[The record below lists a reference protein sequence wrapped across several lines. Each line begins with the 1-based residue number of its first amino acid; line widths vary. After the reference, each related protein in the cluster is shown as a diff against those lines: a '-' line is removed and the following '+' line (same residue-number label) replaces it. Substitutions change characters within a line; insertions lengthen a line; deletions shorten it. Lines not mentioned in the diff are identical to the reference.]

1 MFSDTSYSP
10 VTRQEFTRLLNDFQI
25 LDELDTVHWKY
36 FHNLEERLHN
46 LENQFEILKEALI
59 DITKVNIK
67 LTFGLVH
74 SHIKIVDNEDV
85 ENLAKA
91 LERLELT
98 D

>member
-1 MFSDTSYSP
+1 MFPDTSCTP
-10 VTRQEFTRLLNDFQI
+10 VTRQEFNRLLSDFQI

-36 FHNLEERLHN
+36 SHNLEERLYN

-67 LTFGLVH
+67 LTSGLVH
-74 SHIKIVDNEDV
+74 SHIKIVDDKDI
-85 ENLAKA
+85 ENLTKA
-91 LERLELT
+91 LGKLELT

>member
-1 MFSDTSYSP
+1 M
-10 VTRQEFTRLLNDFQI
+10 TRQEFVQLYSDFQI
-25 LDELDTVHWKY
+25 LDELDTVHWRY
-36 FHNLEERLHN
+36 SHNLEERLHN

-74 SHIKIVDNEDV
+74 SHIKVVDNEDI
-85 ENLAKA
+85 ENLTKA
-91 LERLELT
+91 LGKLELT

>member
-10 VTRQEFTRLLNDFQI
+10 VTRQEFAQLLNDFQI
-25 LDELDTVHWKY
+25 LDELDTVHWR
-36 FHNLEERLHN
+36 FSHNLEERLYN
-46 LENQFEILKEALI
+46 LEYQFKILKEALI

-74 SHIKIVDNEDV
+74 SPIKCLDNEDI
-85 ENLAKA
+85 ENLTNA
-91 LERLELT
+91 LERLELK

>member
-1 MFSDTSYSP
+1 MFSDTSYLP
-10 VTRQEFTRLLNDFQI
+10 VTRQEFIRLLNDFQI
-25 LDELDTVHWKY
+25 LDELNTVHWKY
-36 FHNLEERLHN
+36 SHNLEERLHN

-59 DITKVNIK
+59 DTTKVNIK

-74 SHIKIVDNEDV
+74 SHIKIMDNEDV

-98 D
+98 N

>member
-10 VTRQEFTRLLNDFQI
+10 VTREEFTRLFNDFQI

-36 FHNLEERLHN
+36 SHNLDERLHN
-46 LENQFEILKEALI
+46 LENQFTTLKQSLI
-59 DITKVNIK
+59 DITKVNLK

-74 SHIKIVDNEDV
+74 SHIKILDNEDI
-85 ENLAKA
+85 EELSTA
-91 LERLELT
+91 LEKLELT